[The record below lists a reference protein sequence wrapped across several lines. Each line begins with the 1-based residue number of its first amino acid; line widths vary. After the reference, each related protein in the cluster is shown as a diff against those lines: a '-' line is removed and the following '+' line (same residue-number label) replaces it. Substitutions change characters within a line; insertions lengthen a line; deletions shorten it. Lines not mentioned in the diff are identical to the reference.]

1 MGILQ
6 FIEKV
11 CVQTAVY
18 WGYSSNDGFGQKVLK
33 EPIEI
38 KVRWT
43 DKAQIVRTGDGKEIA
58 CLAEVLVQQ
67 DLDMEGFLY
76 LGSLSDFS
84 PLDLSTP
91 QNLTGVLEIKGFDK
105 IPLLKST
112 DKFVRTAYLSGR
124 ANQSKSF

>member
-18 WGYSSNDGFGQKVLK
+18 WGNPKNGGFGQKEFDK
-33 EPIEI
+33 PIEI

-58 CLAEVLVQQ
+58 CLAKVLVQQ
-67 DLDMEGFLY
+67 DLMMEGLLY
-76 LGSLSDFS
+76 LGSLSDFT
-84 PLDLSTP
+84 PLELVNP
-91 QNLTGVLEIKGFDK
+91 QDLTGVLEIKAFDK

-124 ANQSKSF
+124 SN